1 MKNSYEII
9 NKWVSHKTPQLK
21 ENKIGLIISL
31 VNNGVFPG
39 LCVSKSLNLPLSFF
53 TTEQG
58 QIFLPHNKQVNS
70 ILALSKY
77 EQTILL
83 CFDHVSRKNQG
94 DILAA
99 QKFLT
104 DFNASYKTLTI
115 TQDKDVN
122 IKIDY
127 CFNEKEIKEQQEE
140 DLFVKFQNCTF
151 I

>member
-21 ENKIGLIISL
+21 EDRIGLIISL

-39 LCVSKSLNLPLSFF
+39 LCFSKSLNIPLSFF
-53 TTEQG
+53 TTENG

-77 EQTILL
+77 DQTILL

-99 QKFLT
+99 QRLLT
-104 DFNASYKTLTI
+104 NFNARYKNMTI
-115 TQDKDVN
+115 TQDKDINV
-122 IKIDY
+122 KIDY
-127 CFNEKEIKEQQEE
+127 CFDENEIQEQSAE
-140 DLFVKFQNCTF
+140 DLFVKFQNRTF

>member
-1 MKNSYEII
+1 MQNSYEII
-9 NKWVSHKTPQLK
+9 DKWVSHKTPQLK
-21 ENKIGLIISL
+21 DDRIGLIISL

-39 LCVSKSLNLPLSFF
+39 LCFSKSLNLPLSFF
-53 TTEQG
+53 TTEEG
-58 QIFLPHNKQVNS
+58 QIFLPQNKQLNN

-94 DILAA
+94 DILVA
-99 QKFLT
+99 QKLLT

-122 IKIDY
+122 VKIDY
-127 CFNEKEIKEQQEE
+127 CFNEKEIKEQPVE
-140 DLFVKFQNCTF
+140 DLFAKFQNCTF